1 MRPLMVGS
9 KPTTTS
15 PITGPITYQPGLCSS
30 TAAIGSLPS
39 RWKVDKISG
48 EYEVRPRRAADR
60 QRTSS
65 VEAARWL
72 PPRPLPASG
81 AWGEFNP
88 IAIQLRRL
96 GGMAALLARCVAALA
111 KPPFRWRG
119 ELVRSGIRTVR
130 LTLPAI
136 AIAIAAWGFSGP
148 GLQAGNFLVTFGSLD
163 RSGGFM
169 VVAILREFG
178 TFVTASVVAG
188 VAGTMLTAELGTRKV
203 RGELEALAVLGVDPV
218 RDLVAP
224 RVLALTLAMVGL
236 NLFALVFGVLG
247 GWLATTLVLHGSSAA
262 FVTSFFAN
270 TTAPDVVASAVK
282 VAVFGLLIGVI
293 CAYHGL
299 AVEGGPAGVG
309 RAVNRAVVGCL
320 VAIFFV
326 NLVFTQWFLASFPD
340 VAVFH

>member
-1 MRPLMVGS
+1 MEFSRAGRL
-9 KPTTTS
+9 
-15 PITGPITYQPGLCSS
+15 TGRGL
-30 TAAIGSLPS
+30 
-39 RWKVDKISG
+39 
-48 EYEVRPRRAADR
+48 
-60 QRTSS
+60 QHM
-65 VEAARWL
+65 EAARFL
-72 PPRPLPASG
+72 LARTQAATG
-81 AWGEFNP
+81 ARRETNP
-88 IAIQLRRL
+88 ILVQVRRL
-96 GGMAALLARCVAALA
+96 GGMAALLWRCVAALA
-111 KPPFRWRG
+111 HPPFRWRA

-136 AIAIAAWGFSGP
+136 SIAIAAWGFSGP

-203 RGELEALAVLGVDPV
+203 RGELEALEVLGVDPV

-224 RVLALTLAMVGL
+224 RVLAFMLAMIGL
-236 NLFALVFGVLG
+236 DLFALVFGVFG
-247 GWLATTLVLHGSSAA
+247 GWLATSLVLHGSGGA

-270 TTAPDVVASAVK
+270 TTAPDVVASVVK
-282 VAVFGLLIGVI
+282 VAIFGVLIGVI

-309 RAVNRAVVGCL
+309 RAVSRAVVGCL

-340 VAVFH
+340 VGVFH